1 MRNFKIDIRIKIY
14 CTTETNTGCE
24 TYGSLYFNIGN
35 RPENQNIEI
44 WRREESNYITTTRD
58 LEYYLDPEPIMFQ
71 EIETFMS
78 STDEVTFTGEFKE
91 SDPSSTFDILAII
104 TGKPNAFV
112 RANQIYNTY
121 QTERFSEGA
130 NYVEIVLR
138 LTYA

>member
-78 STDEVTFTGEFKE
+78 STDEVTF
-91 SDPSSTFDILAII
+91 DILAII